1 MRTHQGE
8 HGSKSP
14 TTVLLAKVHVGRGSV
29 VHPLCEIF
37 GYILDSSTL
46 PFPFMYHDRSPKAP
60 STINPGLS
68 AQPPAS
74 MTQCRVIGHP
84 YSTKCHCS
92 GRASQCSLPLLCAT
106 SSLWSK
112 STAMVEWLVDVHR
125 ARCRS
130 SREAWSLSLNPPV
143 GTRSSPITGSTS
155 RTCISSAHLFSCQ

>member
-1 MRTHQGE
+1 MFLTANKGATVGTGKTIPTKVIVDTALKGCLQVESVVVLKHTAARGE

-14 TTVLLAKVHVGRGSV
+14 TTILAV
-29 VHPLCEIF
+29 
-37 GYILDSSTL
+37 
-46 PFPFMYHDRSPKAP
+46 
-60 STINPGLS
+60 
-68 AQPPAS
+68 PAS

-92 GRASQCSLPLLCAT
+92 GRASQCSLPLLRAT

-125 ARCRS
+125 ARRRR
-130 SREAWSLSLNPPV
+130 SREAWPLSLNPPV
-143 GTRSSPITGSTS
+143 GTRSSPITSSAS